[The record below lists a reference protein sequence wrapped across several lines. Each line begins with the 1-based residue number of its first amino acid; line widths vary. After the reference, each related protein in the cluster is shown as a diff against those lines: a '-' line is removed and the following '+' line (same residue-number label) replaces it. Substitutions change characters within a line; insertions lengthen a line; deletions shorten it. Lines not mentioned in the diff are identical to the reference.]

1 MKLTSLVVVVIS
13 MMIMSDG
20 PLLHGQTAR
29 RPNRPTRITAPEWYV
44 KVPAD
49 DSSLVGRGRADSKDQ
64 QVAVDKAATAARSGL
79 AAIVERRWK
88 ELLMAIQKE
97 GAGPP
102 AWTGESVTLEGSTI
116 TMQKTYK
123 RGRVWTAFVLVC
135 LPKSSV
141 QSVLVQRLRRDA
153 DWYSMVK
160 DTKAVRA
167 FEDLSPQ

>member
-1 MKLTSLVVVVIS
+1 MKLTSFVFVLIS
-13 MMIMSDG
+13 LMITFDG

-29 RPNRPTRITAPEWYV
+29 TSNRTSRITAPEWYL

-49 DSSLVGRGRADSKDQ
+49 DSSLVSRGKADSKDQ
-64 QVAVDKAATAARSGL
+64 QVAVDKAATAARSRL
-79 AAIVERRWK
+79 ADRIERRWK
-88 ELLMAIQKE
+88 ELLLAVQKE
-97 GAGPP
+97 GVAPP
-102 AWTGESVTLEGSTI
+102 AWTVESVTLQGSTI

-141 QSVLVQRLRRDA
+141 RSVLVQRLHRDA

-167 FEDLSPQ
+167 FEDLSP